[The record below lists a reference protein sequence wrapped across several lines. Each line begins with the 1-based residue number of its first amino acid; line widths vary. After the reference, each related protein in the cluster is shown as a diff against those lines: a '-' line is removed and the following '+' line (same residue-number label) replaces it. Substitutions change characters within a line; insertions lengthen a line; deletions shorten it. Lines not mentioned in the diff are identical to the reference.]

1 MLADRLEG
9 LYEYFYKLSALCSIM
24 MCKYI
29 YMVFIELNWTPAS
42 HSVLGLHF
50 KCPHCNEV

>member
-24 MCKYI
+24 MCKYV
-29 YMVFIELNWTPAS
+29 YMVFIELNGPLLVTVYWAYILNALI
-42 HSVLGLHF
+42 VM
-50 KCPHCNEV
+50 K